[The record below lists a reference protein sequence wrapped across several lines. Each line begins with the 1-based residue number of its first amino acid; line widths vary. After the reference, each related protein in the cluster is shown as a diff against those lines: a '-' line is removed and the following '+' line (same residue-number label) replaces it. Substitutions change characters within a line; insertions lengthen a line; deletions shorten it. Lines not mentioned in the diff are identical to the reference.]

1 MEFNITNK
9 YLTLAAKKQIV
20 DQILLNSVTI
30 SEDGLKYVDFINKTI
45 AYYFSLISFYTDI
58 NLDEH
63 DLDNLIRDGVVDQIQ
78 NEIPSSELSTLTQF
92 IDATI
97 EQEVSTYNNLSA
109 VLNRTLTTLVD
120 KMPSSKQITSWLN
133 KLPKT
138 LEKISPEN
146 MELIKQVINPQKQE

>member
-20 DQILLNSVTI
+20 DQILLNCVTI

-146 MELIKQVINPQKQE
+146 MELIKQVINPQKAE